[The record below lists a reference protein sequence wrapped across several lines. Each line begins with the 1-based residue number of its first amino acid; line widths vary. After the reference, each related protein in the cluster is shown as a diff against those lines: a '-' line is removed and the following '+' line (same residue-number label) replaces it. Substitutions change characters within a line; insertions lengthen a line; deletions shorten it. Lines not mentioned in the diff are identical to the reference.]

1 MYDYIIYTF
10 SLLNYVLLDNI
21 FTLVLLEWCW
31 VKKRGVALWHF
42 VTLNFVQAAFGP
54 KNWDRRLKYC
64 MQPLILVVYTH
75 HEENFRL
82 EVIDLYFDLH
92 DFRKYGKIPLFS
104 L

>member
-1 MYDYIIYTF
+1 MNIYTY
-10 SLLNYVLLDNI
+10 SLLNYIVLYNI
-21 FTLVLLEWCW
+21 FTLVSLEWCW
-31 VKKRGVALWHF
+31 LKKGGGVALWHF
-42 VTLNFVQAAFGP
+42 VTPNFVKAAFGP
-54 KNWDRRLKYC
+54 KNSDRRLNYC